1 MTIMQRKTPAVFFR
15 GGTSKAVFFRAEDVP
30 TDVEE
35 RNRMLRAV
43 MGSPDPYGRQLDGL
57 GGGISSL
64 SKAMWVERSTRNDAD
79 VDYTFA
85 QVGIRDDV
93 VDMSS
98 NCGNMT
104 SAVAPFAVEEGI
116 FPVADG
122 PAMVRMFNTNT
133 KKVVHAHFTVQDG
146 RAVSTGDMEIPGVSG
161 TGAPMRLDWMD
172 PAGTAGRGV
181 LPTGK
186 LQETFSAPGFGEFPG
201 SIVDAAS
208 VCVYVPASAFGLTC
222 AESPMAIDDMKEVMA
237 GMEYVRR
244 DAAVRA
250 GLAATPEAAAQASPR
265 VALIAPPVAYKT
277 LAGTEIAAEDYNI
290 AVRVASME
298 NIHRAVQVTGA
309 MSISAG
315 LVVEG
320 TLLNEMAVNLDTKGD
335 LKIGNP
341 SGVLATRADARKN
354 ADGSW
359 NLVSTSAYRTFRRIM
374 DGHVYHP

>member
-30 TDVEE
+30 ADVEE

-85 QVGIRDDV
+85 QIGIRDDV

-116 FPVADG
+116 FPVPDG

-186 LQETFSAPGFGEFPG
+186 PQETFSAPGFGEFPG

-250 GLAATPEAAAQASPR
+250 GLAATPDAAAQASPR
-265 VALIAPPVAYKT
+265 VALIAPPVTYKT
-277 LAGTEIAAEDYNI
+277 LAGTEIAAEEYTI

-341 SGVLATRADARKN
+341 SGVLATRADAQKN

-359 NLVSTSAYRTFRRIM
+359 NLISTSAYRTFRRIM

>member
-1 MTIMQRKTPAVFFR
+1 MNALPRKTPAVFFR

-30 TDVEE
+30 ADVEE
-35 RNRMLRAV
+35 RNAMLRAV

-64 SKAMWVERSTRNDAD
+64 SKAMWVERSKSNDAD

-116 FPVADG
+116 FPVPDG
-122 PAMVRMFNTNT
+122 DAMVRMFNTNT
-133 KKVVHAHFTVQDG
+133 KKVVHAHFRVQDG

-186 LQETFSAPGFGEFPG
+186 AQETFSAPGFGEFPG

-222 AESPMAIDDMKEVMA
+222 AESPMTIDAMTDAMTALEH
-237 GMEYVRR
+237 VRR

-250 GLAATPEAAAQASPR
+250 GMAETPEAATQAAPR
-265 VALIAPPVAYKT
+265 VAIIAPPVAYKT
-277 LAGTEIAAEDYNI
+277 LAGVEVSPDAYNI
-290 AVRVASME
+290 AIRVVSME
-298 NIHRAVQVTGA
+298 NVHRAIQVTGA
-309 MSISAG
+309 MSVSAA

-320 TLLNEMAVNLDTKGD
+320 TLVNQMARNLDPTGEF
-335 LKIGNP
+335 KIGNP
-341 SGVLATRADARKN
+341 SGVLTSRADASKDG
-354 ADGSW
+354 ADWKIKS
-359 NLVSTSAYRTFRRIM
+359 VTAFRTFRRIM

>member
-1 MTIMQRKTPAVFFR
+1 MTALPRKTPAVFYR
-15 GGTSKAVFFRAEDVP
+15 GGTSKAVFFKAEDVP
-30 TDVEE
+30 ENIEE
-35 RNRMLRAV
+35 RDTMLCAV

-64 SKAMWVERSTRNDAD
+64 SKAMWVKKSTRNDAD

-85 QVGIRDDV
+85 QVGIRDGVIDL
-93 VDMSS
+93 SS

-104 SAVAPFAVEEGI
+104 STVGPFAIEEGI
-116 FPVADG
+116 FPLPDG

-133 KKVVHAHFTVQDG
+133 NKIVHAHFTIQDG

-186 LQETFSAPGFGEFPG
+186 AQETFSAPGFGEFPG
-201 SIVDAAS
+201 SIVDAAA
-208 VCVYVPASAFGLTC
+208 VCVYIPASVFGLTC
-222 AESPMAIDDMKEVMA
+222 AESPMAIDAMPEVMA
-237 GMEYVRR
+237 AMEHVRR

-250 GLAATPEAAAQASPR
+250 GMAETPEAAAQAAPR
-265 VALIAPPVAYKT
+265 VALIAPPVPYKT
-277 LAGTEIAAEDYNI
+277 LAGTEIRADEYNI

-320 TLLNEMAVNLDTKGD
+320 TLLNEMAVDLDTSED

-341 SGVLATRADARKN
+341 SGVLRTRADARKN
-354 ADGSW
+354 PDGSW
-359 NLVSTSAYRTFRRIM
+359 NLVSTTAYRTFRRIM
-374 DGHVYHP
+374 DGYVYHP

>member
-1 MTIMQRKTPAVFFR
+1 MNVLQRKTPAVFYR
-15 GGTSKAVFFRAEDVP
+15 GGTSKAVFFRADDVP
-30 TDVEE
+30 LSTEE
-35 RNRMLRAV
+35 RDTMLRAV

-64 SKAMWVERSTRNDAD
+64 SKAMWVKRSTRNDAD

-85 QVGIRDDV
+85 QIGIRDGVIDL
-93 VDMSS
+93 SS

-104 SAVAPFAVEEGI
+104 SAVGPFAVEEGI
-116 FPVADG
+116 FPLPDG

-133 KKVVHAHFTVQDG
+133 SKVVHAHFTVQDG

-161 TGAPMRLDWMD
+161 SGAPMRLDWMD

-186 LQETFSAPGFGEFPG
+186 PVETFSAPGFGEFSG
-201 SIVDAAS
+201 SIVDAAA
-208 VCVYVPASAFGLTC
+208 VCVYIPAAAFGLTG
-222 AESPMAIDDMKEVMA
+222 AESPMAIDAMTDVMRA
-237 GMEYVRR
+237 LEHVRR

-250 GLAATPEAAAQASPR
+250 GMAKTPEAAAQAAPR
-265 VALIAPPVAYKT
+265 VALIAPPAAYKT
-277 LAGTEIAAEDYNI
+277 LAGTEIAPEEFNI
-290 AVRVASME
+290 SVRVASME

-320 TLLNEMAVNLDTKGD
+320 TLLNKMAVGLDVTGD

-341 SGVLATRADARKN
+341 SGVLKTRANAKKN

>member
-1 MTIMQRKTPAVFFR
+1 VPAVDYAAAE
-15 GGTSKAVFFRAEDVP
+15 GG
-30 TDVEE
+30 
-35 RNRMLRAV
+35 M
-43 MGSPDPYGRQLDGL
+43 
-57 GGGISSL
+57 
-64 SKAMWVERSTRNDAD
+64 
-79 VDYTFA
+79 
-85 QVGIRDDV
+85 RDRV

-98 NCGNMT
+98 HCGNMT

-116 FPVADG
+116 FPVGDG

-146 RAVSTGDMEIPGVSG
+146 RAVSTGDMEVPGVSG

-265 VALIAPPVAYKT
+265 VALIAPPVAHKP

-290 AVRVASME
+290 AVRVASLE
-298 NIHRAVQVTGA
+298 TIHRAVHVTRRHEHFRRSGRR
-309 MSISAG
+309 G
-315 LVVEG
+315 HVVERNG
-320 TLLNEMAVNLDTKGD
+320 RQSGHQGRPQDRQPVRGAGDPCGRPEERGRIVELGLDLSLPHLPAHHGRARLSPVAGD
-335 LKIGNP
+335 HP
-341 SGVLATRADARKN
+341 Q
-354 ADGSW
+354 
-359 NLVSTSAYRTFRRIM
+359 RRLIIH
-374 DGHVYHP
+374 GHQR